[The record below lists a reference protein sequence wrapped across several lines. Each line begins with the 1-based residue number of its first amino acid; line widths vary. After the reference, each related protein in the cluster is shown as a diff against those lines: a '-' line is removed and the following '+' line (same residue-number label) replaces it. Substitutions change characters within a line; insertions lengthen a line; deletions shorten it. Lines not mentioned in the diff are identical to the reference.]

1 MIGGIVLQTII
12 LIIVTSITN
21 WKKEVSTEFL
31 LLIITLNRANLLK
44 PMLIMSRN
52 SQADQAESR
61 VKQWEEE
68 EEMQICKSKAKP
80 SKLKGA

>member
-12 LIIVTSITN
+12 LIIITSITN

-31 LLIITLNRANLLK
+31 LLIITLDGVNLLK

-52 SQADQAESR
+52 AQADEAEDR
-61 VKQWEEE
+61 VRKWGGGGRDAD
-68 EEMQICKSKAKP
+68 M
-80 SKLKGA
+80 